1 MVNGG
6 YISIKSDVEELF
18 KYMDITIIKSKFFI
32 TYIYQDREIFNS
44 YNPIDLKTNREKYIL
59 RNKQKVFEKL
69 YKKI

>member
-1 MVNGG
+1 MANGG

-18 KYMDITIIKSKFFI
+18 KYMDITIIKSKFFT

-44 YNPIDLKTNREKYIL
+44 YNPIDFKTNRENYVI
-59 RNKQKVFEKL
+59 RNKLKVFEKL

>member
-1 MVNGG
+1 MANGG

-32 TYIYQDREIFNS
+32 THIYQGREIFNS

-59 RNKQKVFEKL
+59 SNKQKVFEKL

>member
-59 RNKQKVFEKL
+59 SNKQKVFEKL

>member
-1 MVNGG
+1 MGNGG

-32 TYIYQDREIFNS
+32 TYIYQDSEIFNS

-59 RNKQKVFEKL
+59 SNKQKVFEKL